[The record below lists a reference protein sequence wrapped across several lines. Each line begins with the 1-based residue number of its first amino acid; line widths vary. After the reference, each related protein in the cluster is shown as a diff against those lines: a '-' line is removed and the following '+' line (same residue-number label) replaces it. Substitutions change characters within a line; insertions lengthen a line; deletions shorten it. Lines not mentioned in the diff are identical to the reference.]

1 MSFEHPSHVVKKRTI
16 IKDRVG
22 CTRTTTYDLPNDN
35 FVYGKKTEDTGET
48 AEGSKYSIS
57 FSYLLVGNL
66 PHASIVI
73 SNWVTTN
80 PSLEKEA
87 PKLIVYS
94 NVLAVK
100 RGCITA
106 KSMRQYAIDHPNIR
120 MKEILNS
127 DNTRLEAN
135 HEGPF
140 GIKTSSNEETMGEL
154 LQAKYTDFTSED
166 TDYPSVAS
174 IKKTGFMPVPK
185 TTHAAELIAETR
197 RKAQEK
203 TEKPHF
209 TMKKFQKVKGTFERE
224 REEAKETK
232 RKFLEDAKATD

>member
-48 AEGSKYSIS
+48 AEGI
-57 FSYLLVGNL
+57 
-66 PHASIVI
+66 I